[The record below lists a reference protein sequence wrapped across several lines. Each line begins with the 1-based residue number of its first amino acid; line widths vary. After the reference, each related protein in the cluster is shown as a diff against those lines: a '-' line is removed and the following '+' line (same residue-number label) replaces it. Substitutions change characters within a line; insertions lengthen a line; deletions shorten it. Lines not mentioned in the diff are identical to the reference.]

1 MKNSLPVLI
10 ISILWLGSLSLAL
23 APYFFLG
30 QNTDS
35 VALKYALLIAA
46 APIFALSFI
55 LLAGLLSKIGQ
66 KGIVRGIF
74 PRKAFHPVYFL
85 RRVYGGC
92 WTQLFYFK
100 PLYSIALAIPVLKT
114 LTFRLFGYK
123 AESTNFVVYPDT
135 WIRDLPMLN
144 IGEGAYLSN
153 RATIGT
159 NICLS
164 DGNIMVDH
172 VIIGKNSLIGHL
184 AIIGPT
190 YMGEKSEIGVGAAM
204 GVRVKIGNN
213 VHVGPRAG
221 IGHGTKIND
230 GSSIGQ
236 MSHIG
241 TKVIIGEDIKVP
253 AGANIPNGA
262 IILSQNDVSKF
273 ISSETQLLDNIK
285 EAFKNQLVNDMQDVS

>member
-10 ISILWLGSLSLAL
+10 ISILWLGSLSLAF

-213 VHVGPRAG
+213 VHVGPRDG

>member
-10 ISILWLGSLSLAL
+10 ISILWLGSLSLAF

-184 AIIGPT
+184 AMIAPTFIG
-190 YMGEKSEIGVGAAM
+190 ENSEIGVGTAM
-204 GVRVKIGNN
+204 GVRVKIGNK
-213 VHVGPRAG
+213 VKIGARCG
-221 IGHGTKIND
+221 IGHGVKINEGVNIGSMSQIGMKVLVGENIKIPTSSTIPD
-230 GSSIGQ
+230 GA
-236 MSHIG
+236 
-241 TKVIIGEDIKVP
+241 VILNQEDVEKYL
-253 AGANIPNGA
+253 
-262 IILSQNDVSKF
+262 LSESN
-273 ISSETQLLDNIK
+273 LLDKIK
-285 EAFKNQLVNDMQDVS
+285 DQFKKDIMNDMQDVS